1 MPIAQAQSTAT
12 EEQVR
17 QAVEAALQAQG
28 GTIVQNVPGNLTVD
42 VGGTVGKAYLA
53 GGFRDK
59 MKMPMRVVVTTAGG
73 GGGTGITIDV
83 HSRGTGSGFMSGGV
97 VGKVKQ
103 GKAEQ
108 AWLQMAW
115 DAIPLRVE
123 APPPGSPPPA

>member
-1 MPIAQAQSTAT
+1 MATAQAQSTAA
-12 EEQVR
+12 EDQVR
-17 QAVEAALQAQG
+17 LSVEAALQAQG
-28 GTIVQNVPGNLTVD
+28 GTTVQNVPGNLTVD

-73 GGGTGITIDV
+73 GGGTGINIDV

-97 VGKVKQ
+97 MGSVKQ

-115 DAIPLRVE
+115 EAVPQKVQ
-123 APPPGSPPPA
+123 APPPA

>member
-1 MPIAQAQSTAT
+1 MAIAQAQSTEG

-17 QAVEAALQAQG
+17 LSVEAALLAQG
-28 GTIVQNVPGNLTVD
+28 GTTVQNVPGNLTID

-73 GGGTGITIDV
+73 VGGTGISIDV
-83 HSRGTGSGFMSGGV
+83 HSRGTAGGFMSGGV
-97 VGKVKQ
+97 MGSVKQ

-108 AWLQMAW
+108 AWLRMAW
-115 DAIPLRVE
+115 DAVPQKVQ
-123 APPPGSPPPA
+123 APAPGGPPPA